1 MDFVGLGM
9 FYWDEIL
16 LQHRDDRPGLRDSGL
31 WVLPGGGV
39 EVGESLIEA
48 VQREFLEET
57 GYQVLSPG
65 YVVTIRDCHAQD
77 PEVGFIGYLHFFTT
91 TFDGHSPPECLEG
104 QALAFVKLND
114 VHELARPR
122 YLDFVIGLA
131 RLACRQS
138 LPGPMPSA
146 TESSTDH

>member
-9 FYWDEIL
+9 FYGEEVL

-48 VQREFLEET
+48 VQREILEET
-57 GYQVLSPG
+57 GYQVLSPEFA
-65 YVVTIRDCHAQD
+65 VMIRDPHSQD
-77 PEVGFIGYLHFFTT
+77 PEVGCNGYLHFFTT
-91 TFDGHSPPECLEG
+91 TFDGHSPLECLEG

-114 VHELARPR
+114 VHQLARPP

-138 LPGPMPSA
+138 PPGPMHSA
-146 TESSTDH
+146 TESFTEP